1 MIRLRAAV
9 DPPHGDDRLR
19 MRDQLV
25 RDLET
30 GYYVYGV
37 VPARGVGRRALS
49 GIDAAEVQYVEY
61 ADVAAAVAEI
71 SLERPPGRRAELMAH
86 SAVIEAL
93 SEQGPVVPVQFGSV
107 MADVESVVGDLLTQD
122 HDFYVDLLERLRGV
136 HQFRLQG
143 TYVQDQVLSEV
154 VQQRP
159 DIADLRRRTRDL
171 PEGTMHPALVR
182 LGELVSGA
190 MEVRREEDTDMIL
203 EVVEPLVVA
212 ARSRRSGGVD
222 ALLDVA
228 LLVEDARAA
237 EFEAELETLA
247 EALHERVRLSLSGPM
262 APFDFVE
269 GEPWA

>member
-1 MIRLRAAV
+1 M
-9 DPPHGDDRLR
+9 P
-19 MRDQLV
+19 DQLV

-37 VPARGVGRRALS
+37 VPARGGGRPALS
-49 GIDAAEVQYVEY
+49 GIDDAEVQYIEHD
-61 ADVAAAVAEI
+61 DVAAAVAVI
-71 SLERPPGRRAELMAH
+71 ALERPPGRRAELMAH

-93 SEQGPVVPVQFGSV
+93 SEHGPVVPVQFGSV
-107 MADVESVVGDLLTQD
+107 MADEESVVVDLLTLD
-122 HDFYVDLLERLRGV
+122 HDFYADLLERLRGL

-171 PEGTMHPALVR
+171 PEGTMHPALIR
-182 LGELVSGA
+182 LGELVSEA
-190 MEVRREEDTDMIL
+190 LEISRNEDTDMIL
-203 EVVEPLVVA
+203 QVVDPLVVA
-212 ARSRRSGGVD
+212 VRSRRSGGVD

-237 EFEAELETLA
+237 ELEAALETLA
-247 EALHERVRLSLSGPM
+247 EAVHERVHLSLSGPM